1 MSFFQSS
8 SWNFGPDQ
16 GLEDFTDLENN
27 IDVGKNCWWKKGH
40 LINRKLK
47 NITGDLLRMD
57 TGEELQKNS
66 EIRMEKYQQQ
76 VNKNIFIIFLVFET
90 KTNTY
95 FKENLF

>member
-27 IDVGKNCWWKKGH
+27 IDVGKNWWKNIY
-40 LINRKLK
+40 LIIRNLK
-47 NITGDLLRMD
+47 NLTGDLLRMD
-57 TGEELQKNS
+57 TGEELQRERNA

-76 VNKNIFIIFLVFET
+76 VK
-90 KTNTY
+90 
-95 FKENLF
+95 